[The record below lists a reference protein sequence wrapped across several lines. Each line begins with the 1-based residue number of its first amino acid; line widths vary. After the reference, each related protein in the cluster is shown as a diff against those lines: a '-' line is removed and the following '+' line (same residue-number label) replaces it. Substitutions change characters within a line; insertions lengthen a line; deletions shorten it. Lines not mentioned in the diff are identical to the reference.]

1 MSKLNLLQKIA
12 RLNSKEKN
20 NQPKNKKSKKPVSK
34 KRKVVYSIIGVGAF
48 ALILGLGIG
57 VPVGASKTSGA
68 LVQQRDKNDILV
80 SISTPTGDQNISTS
94 QLLSAIK
101 TTGEQQNEELKLAK
115 KKIVEYLYDQEVE
128 NAELFQKAWNDTN
141 SDKTSNNGKTFTI
154 KSKEDVRKEE
164 ENKLKDER
172 TKFQKN
178 FGFNNWE
185 TEFNKELATEKYG
198 NAKSFDEAVDYL
210 TFQALIPV
218 AFARFKFELNTS
230 FTNSDVTNRILKN
243 DIKNKSGQVVFHKG
257 DRLFKNII
265 NLATKDGEDFVNG
278 FLPNIKNPKDE
289 NKTPEEIEKS
299 KEDQKV
305 AAFLSKSF
313 VKDYMYPKKLFN
325 EIYFNDGAVLKNN
338 FHLFDMSKIVV
349 NVKTDDK
356 NSQSPWK
363 IAKADL
369 EELLTYFLVEVE
381 PNVLKAK
388 VVRNGLDS
396 LESFKKEAESYKTNQ
411 EDKVLLTV
419 INPSTN
425 KPLANSY
432 GKLPLQNL
440 SQIFENNS
448 VQFGLSFLD
457 KLYKPKSTTQLLSK
471 TLFENIKSEVFKDN
485 KNLLPDSSSL
495 VGKTV
500 AEIKEINRRLKDY
513 IEKLSDTELNKAGE
527 ALKKTFGE
535 EKDNFRIS
543 NSYSLTDNP
552 NIRIVFDDKGMS
564 ILKVSQIKS
573 WEEFEKII
581 DKELQLKA
589 NNQFDNKI
597 NSNIDLSSLL
607 SELQNDDFALYSSI
621 KDQKFKDVLLADKN
635 RTEAEKQKY
644 LDDIT
649 QLSNNFLV
657 SFVINKVLKINSNVQ
672 TYLKKELETRL
683 INDYEFNQNK
693 KIWVIKTQPDKT
705 ASQAILDELQSLF
718 KVGTN

>member
-289 NKTPEEIEKS
+289 NKTPEEIEK
-299 KEDQKV
+299 
-305 AAFLSKSF
+305 
-313 VKDYMYPKKLFN
+313 VKKIKKL
-325 EIYFNDGAVLKNN
+325 L
-338 FHLFDMSKIVV
+338 LF
-349 NVKTDDK
+349 
-356 NSQSPWK
+356 
-363 IAKADL
+363 
-369 EELLTYFLVEVE
+369 
-381 PNVLKAK
+381 
-388 VVRNGLDS
+388 
-396 LESFKKEAESYKTNQ
+396 
-411 EDKVLLTV
+411 
-419 INPSTN
+419 
-425 KPLANSY
+425 
-432 GKLPLQNL
+432 
-440 SQIFENNS
+440 
-448 VQFGLSFLD
+448 
-457 KLYKPKSTTQLLSK
+457 
-471 TLFENIKSEVFKDN
+471 
-485 KNLLPDSSSL
+485 
-495 VGKTV
+495 
-500 AEIKEINRRLKDY
+500 
-513 IEKLSDTELNKAGE
+513 
-527 ALKKTFGE
+527 
-535 EKDNFRIS
+535 
-543 NSYSLTDNP
+543 
-552 NIRIVFDDKGMS
+552 
-564 ILKVSQIKS
+564 
-573 WEEFEKII
+573 
-581 DKELQLKA
+581 
-589 NNQFDNKI
+589 
-597 NSNIDLSSLL
+597 
-607 SELQNDDFALYSSI
+607 
-621 KDQKFKDVLLADKN
+621 
-635 RTEAEKQKY
+635 
-644 LDDIT
+644 
-649 QLSNNFLV
+649 
-657 SFVINKVLKINSNVQ
+657 
-672 TYLKKELETRL
+672 
-683 INDYEFNQNK
+683 
-693 KIWVIKTQPDKT
+693 
-705 ASQAILDELQSLF
+705 
-718 KVGTN
+718 